1 MHEKYDPFNGGIVL
15 TSVPNGLNFLSIYT
29 GSEISEDFTM
39 TKRVYNFYAG
49 PATLPLPVLKK
60 AQEELLDFHGT
71 GMSILEIS
79 HRSKEYDEVH
89 KNASELLREL
99 MDIPSS
105 YKILW
110 LQGGASTQ
118 FFMAPLNL
126 QLTGKP
132 MEYVNTGNWAK
143 KAIKEAKFYGEVKIV
158 ASSEDQKFTYIP
170 KNVIFDQNAAF
181 AHITGN
187 ETIGGIEWQEWPCVP
202 SDVPLVCDMSSNFM
216 DKVVDVSKFGLIYA
230 GAQKN
235 LGPAGVT
242 VIIVR
247 EDLINRVPENTPTM
261 LKYKTHVEKDSL
273 YNTCPCFSIYLCELV
288 LEHLKNLG
296 GIPIMEKQNRKKV
309 KLVYDIIDKS
319 NGFYKGV
326 AKPDSRSLMNITF
339 NLATSELEAK
349 CVDEAKKKGLIG
361 LKGHRDVGGMR
372 ASLYNAMS
380 LEGTEAL
387 CHFLK
392 EFQEQN
398 Q

>member
-1 MHEKYDPFNGGIVL
+1 
-15 TSVPNGLNFLSIYT
+15 
-29 GSEISEDFTM
+29 M
-39 TKRVYNFYAG
+39 TERVYNFYAG

-60 AQEELLDFHGT
+60 AQDELLDFHGT

-79 HRSKEYDEVH
+79 HRSKEYDAVH
-89 KNASELLREL
+89 KKASELLREL
-99 MDIPSS
+99 MGIPSN
-105 YKILW
+105 YKVLW

-126 QLTGKP
+126 QQTGKT
-132 MEYVNTGNWAK
+132 MEYVHTGNWAK
-143 KAIKEAKFYGEVKIV
+143 KAIKEAKFYGDAKIV
-158 ASSEDQKFTYIP
+158 ASSEDKKFTYIP
-170 KNVIFDQNAAF
+170 KNVVFSENAAF

-187 ETIGGIEWQEWPCVP
+187 ETIGGIEWHEWPIVP
-202 SDVPLVCDMSSNFM
+202 STVPLVCDMSSNLM
-216 DKVVDVSKFGLIYA
+216 DKVIDVKKFGLIYA

-242 VIIVR
+242 VVIIR
-247 EDLINRVPENTPTM
+247 EDLITRVPENTPTM

-273 YNTCPCFSIYLCELV
+273 YNTGPCFSIYLCELV
-288 LEHLKNLG
+288 LERLKNLG
-296 GIPIMEKQNRKKV
+296 GVVAMEKQNRKKA
-309 KLVYDIIDKS
+309 KIVYDVIDKS

-326 AKPDSRSLMNITF
+326 AQPESRSLMNVTF
-339 NLATSELEAK
+339 NLATPDLEAK
-349 CVDEAKKKGLIG
+349 CVEEAKKQGLIG

-380 LEGTEAL
+380 PEGVEAL
-387 CHFLK
+387 CSFLT